1 MFVRLQ
7 VVSSV
12 QQDGQKKGNKST
24 GSSAGSYGMIYEIP
38 LLEAVYVQS

>member
-12 QQDGQKKGNKST
+12 QQDGQKKGNKSI
-24 GSSAGSYGMIYEIP
+24 GSGAGSYGMIYKIQ
-38 LLEAVYVQS
+38 LLEAVYVQR